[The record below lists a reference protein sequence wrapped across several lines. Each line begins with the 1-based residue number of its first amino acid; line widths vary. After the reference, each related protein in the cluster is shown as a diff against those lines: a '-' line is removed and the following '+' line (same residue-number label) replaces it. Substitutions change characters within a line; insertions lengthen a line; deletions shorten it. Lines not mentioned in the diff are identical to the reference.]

1 MLKKLNPL
9 KTMMAPATALV
20 ANLLI
25 AYAVYFIARVA
36 YLLENYSHF
45 AENMSVAHFFQL
57 YDGGIMFDTSA
68 IVYTNMLYIVLM
80 LFPLHLKETRV
91 YHNICRWVFVVVNGL
106 ALVLNLGDSVYFPFT
121 QRRTT
126 TSVFQEF
133 GNENNLGGI
142 FLRELVSHWYLVLL
156 AAVVIWAMW
165 KLYVTPQI
173 TAKDYTTRKRQFGF
187 AGVQLLCLAIATP
200 LAIGGCRGGLGTGIR
215 PITINNANQYVDRP
229 VECAVVLNT
238 PFALLRTIG
247 KSVFSVPA
255 YFASQQEMEQVFTP
269 IHHPQPTHP
278 MVKKNIV
285 VLIVESFGREYIG
298 ALNTHLDG
306 GKYKGY
312 TPFTDKLIQK
322 SLTFT
327 HSYAN
332 GRKSID
338 GMPSVLASIPM
349 FVEPFVLT
357 PASMNNYTGMAGL
370 LAKEGYQTAFF
381 HGANRGSMGFM
392 AFANKTG
399 FQDYYG
405 RQDYEADPRFGGPA
419 DFDTNWGIW
428 DEPFLQYFC
437 TKMGEMKE
445 PFMTALFTVSSHHP
459 FVVPE
464 KYEGKFPKGTL
475 EIHQCIGYTDMAL
488 GKFFESASR
497 QPWFKNTIFVLTS
510 DHTSQV
516 HYPEFCT
523 DLGYYRVPIIIYDPS
538 GEIQPGMSE
547 SIAQQI
553 DIMPTLLEHLG
564 YPHPYLA
571 FGIDLLST
579 PAEETFAVNYVNGTY
594 QYVKYGYVLQFDGEK
609 TKALYQLSDNMLEH
623 NLVGK
628 VPEVQAKMEREVKAI
643 VQQYMYRMVNDKM
656 MP

>member
-1 MLKKLNPL
+1 
-9 KTMMAPATALV
+9 
-20 ANLLI
+20 
-25 AYAVYFIARVA
+25 
-36 YLLENYSHF
+36 
-45 AENMSVAHFFQL
+45 
-57 YDGGIMFDTSA
+57 
-68 IVYTNMLYIVLM
+68 
-80 LFPLHLKETRV
+80 
-91 YHNICRWVFVVVNGL
+91 
-106 ALVLNLGDSVYFPFT
+106 
-121 QRRTT
+121 
-126 TSVFQEF
+126 
-133 GNENNLGGI
+133 
-142 FLRELVSHWYLVLL
+142 
-156 AAVVIWAMW
+156 
-165 KLYVTPQI
+165 
-173 TAKDYTTRKRQFGF
+173 
-187 AGVQLLCLAIATP
+187 
-200 LAIGGCRGGLGTGIR
+200 
-215 PITINNANQYVDRP
+215 
-229 VECAVVLNT
+229 
-238 PFALLRTIG
+238 
-247 KSVFSVPA
+247 
-255 YFASQQEMEQVFTP
+255 
-269 IHHPQPTHP
+269 
-278 MVKKNIV
+278 
-285 VLIVESFGREYIG
+285 
-298 ALNTHLDG
+298 LNTHLDG

-312 TPFTDKLIQK
+312 TPNTDKLIQK